1 MPRKPSRGL
10 ERSRRLRG
18 SVISSSRRDR
28 QSRRM
33 GNFKSRLL
41 TDPSSHVPNQPG
53 PQILLSRS
61 RSKLTK
67 IRNLPRKFTL
77 RRRGFFKKFDKDE
90 YWNPPADFIG
100 TLPEWQ
106 VHLWLTRRKE
116 RGWSFQSV
124 IMGGRLRLGGVVADF
139 LFSSPEWVPTM
150 VWRVQGEYFHF
161 VSSEKQ
167 VKDLLQR
174 ITLEDKGFRVVD
186 ILANDIL
193 MNRNEVLTA
202 ALGGQQLKT
211 TQILI

>member
-1 MPRKPSRGL
+1 
-10 ERSRRLRG
+10 
-18 SVISSSRRDR
+18 
-28 QSRRM
+28 
-33 GNFKSRLL
+33 
-41 TDPSSHVPNQPG
+41 
-53 PQILLSRS
+53 
-61 RSKLTK
+61 
-67 IRNLPRKFTL
+67 
-77 RRRGFFKKFDKDE
+77 
-90 YWNPPADFIG
+90 
-100 TLPEWQ
+100 
-106 VHLWLTRRKE
+106 
-116 RGWSFQSV
+116 
-124 IMGGRLRLGGVVADF
+124 MGGRLRLGGVVADF